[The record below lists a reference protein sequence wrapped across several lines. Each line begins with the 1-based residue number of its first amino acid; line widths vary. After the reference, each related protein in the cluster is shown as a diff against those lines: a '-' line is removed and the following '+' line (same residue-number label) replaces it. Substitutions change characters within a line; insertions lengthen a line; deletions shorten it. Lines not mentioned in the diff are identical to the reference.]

1 MTLTDQTPSPLAHER
16 LTTVGAA
23 LRIALD
29 GPYAAERSVAR
40 ATFPAAG
47 ALRPA
52 ELGIEASR
60 DWTLARLLEL
70 QEAGFG
76 SAGVPDRAGAHASPL
91 EAALTFETLAM
102 CDLSVTIKSGV
113 QFGLFGGAIT
123 NLGTAWHHDT
133 FLPGVTS
140 MELLGC
146 FAMTELGHGSDV
158 ASLETTVTYLP
169 SSDEYEVHTPS
180 EAATKAYIGNAA
192 RDGRMAAVFGQLVV
206 DGERHG
212 VHTILVPIRDEAGE
226 DLPGVTTGDHGHKG
240 GLLGIDNGTIRFD
253 RVRVPRRM
261 LLDRYGGVGEDGVYS
276 SPIPDPNR
284 RFFTMLG
291 TLVRGRV
298 CVGGGGAMAARRAL
312 SIATRH
318 ALRRRQFPAPGRPDG
333 VLLLDYV
340 VHQRRLLP
348 LIARS
353 YAFGA
358 AQNRLIEALVHVQGD
373 QPSSER
379 DQRELETFAAGMK
392 AMQTWF
398 ANRAVQ
404 EAREACGG
412 AGYISENELTAL
424 RGDVDI
430 FATFEGDNTVLMQL
444 VTKAL
449 LTDYKQ
455 AWSALDRS
463 GVVQATTRAVG
474 GMVME
479 RTSAGLLFDRL
490 AATARRRPEETT
502 LVDAGWHA
510 LMFEERERHALESLA
525 RRMRAAGR
533 SGGDTFE
540 GFNRLGPH
548 VQFVA
553 RAHLER
559 VTLAALVELVAACD
573 DREAREVLEK
583 VRALYALSSIAEDRA
598 WFLEHSRITTARSKV
613 ISDQIEALCRE
624 LRPHALALVEGL
636 GIPESWLG
644 ARMLHD

>member
-1 MTLTDQTPSPLAHER
+1 MTLTDETSAPLAHER
-16 LTTVGAA
+16 LTTLGAA
-23 LRIALD
+23 LRVALD
-29 GPYAAERSVAR
+29 GPYAAERAVAR
-40 ATFPAAG
+40 ATFPAGG
-47 ALRPA
+47 ALRPV
-52 ELGIEASR
+52 ELGIEESR
-60 DWTLARLLEL
+60 AWTLARLQEL
-70 QEAGFG
+70 QDAGFG
-76 SAGVPDRAGAHASPL
+76 SAGVPSRAGAHADPL

-113 QFGLFGGAIT
+113 QFGLFGGAIA

-158 ASLETTVTYLP
+158 ASLETTLTYVP
-169 SSDEYEVHTPS
+169 ETDEIEVHSPTP
-180 EAATKAYIGNAA
+180 AATKAYIGNAA
-192 RDGRMAAVFGQLVV
+192 RDGGMAAVFGQLVV
-206 DGERHG
+206 DGRRHG
-212 VHTILVPIRDEAGE
+212 VHTVLVPLRDEDGA

-240 GLLGIDNGTIRFD
+240 GLLGIDNGTLRFD
-253 RVRVPRRM
+253 HVRVPRRM
-261 LLDRYGGVGEDGVYS
+261 LLDRYGGIGDDGAYRS
-276 SPIPDPNR
+276 EIEDPNR

-348 LIARS
+348 LLARS
-353 YAFGA
+353 YALGA
-358 AQNRLIEALVHVQGD
+358 AQNRLIGALVHVQGD
-373 QPSSER
+373 DESTER

-412 AGYISENELTAL
+412 AGYLSENELTAL

-444 VTKAL
+444 VAKGL
-449 LTDYKQ
+449 LTDYRH
-455 AWSALDRS
+455 AWSALDRT

-474 GMVME
+474 ELVME
-479 RTSAGLLFDRL
+479 RTSAGLVLDRL

-502 LVDAGWHA
+502 LVDRGWHA

-525 RRMRAAGR
+525 RRMRAAAKA
-533 SGGDTFE
+533 GGDSFE
-540 GFNRLGPH
+540 AFNRLGPH

-553 RAHLER
+553 RAHMER
-559 VTLAALVELVAACD
+559 VTLAAFVALLDTTEDA
-573 DREAREVLEK
+573 EARDVLE
-583 VRALYALSSIAEDRA
+583 RTCSLFALSSIADDRA
-598 WFLEHSRITTARSKV
+598 WFLEHSRMTTARSKA
-613 ISDQIEALCRE
+613 IGDQIDALCRE

-636 GIPESWLG
+636 GIPRDWIE
-644 ARMLHD
+644 ARILDE